1 MELIKFL
8 LKFSRRTVV
17 LAIIAGV
24 LSGTSSALLIAL
36 VHRTL
41 SHYASSSL
49 SLVLAFVG
57 LCLLLPVARLAST
70 ILMTKLSQTAIF
82 ELRMRLCRQIV
93 AAPLRQQEK
102 VGSHRIMAT
111 LTDDVSVITSTLS
124 NIPVLCMQ
132 TAVVVGTLVYLAWL
146 SWVVFLAV
154 LIFMTLGI
162 FSFRVAVSRAM
173 AYMMRAREHSDELFK
188 HFRAIN
194 DGAKEL
200 KLHRKR
206 RRAFIDKILLN
217 TAETLKRQ
225 NVTANTVMAF
235 AGSWY
240 QVLFFTLIGM
250 LLFVLPFFQQVS
262 GTLVTGYILAIF
274 FMRIPFEDLTGII
287 PNFARAS
294 ISLKRVEGLGLSLK
308 DSIAEGEA
316 PELIAAGAEWD
327 KLELKNVTHTY
338 YSESHNAAFTLG
350 PIDLTFRSGELTFL
364 VGGNGSGKT
373 TLAKLITGLYVPE
386 DGEIR
391 FDGEPINDQN
401 RDLYRQHFSVVF
413 SDFFLFENL
422 LGLNSNKL
430 EADANK
436 YLSQLQLSH
445 KVQVK
450 DGALSTID
458 LSQGQR
464 KRLALLTAFLEDRP
478 FYVFDEWAADQ
489 DPLFRDVFYLQILP
503 ELKARGK
510 TVLVISHDDRYY
522 YLGDR
527 LIKLDYGQIER
538 DADLPAHTSTPNPML
553 PTITK
558 LSLVNS
564 K

>member
-1 MELIKFL
+1 MEFIKFL

-17 LAIIAGV
+17 LAIVAGV

-36 VHRTL
+36 VNSAL
-41 SHYASSSL
+41 SNYGSNSL
-49 SLVLAFVG
+49 SLLLAFVG
-57 LCLLLPVARLAST
+57 LCLLLPAARLAST

-93 AAPLRQQEK
+93 AAPLRQQEQ

-111 LTDDVSVITSTLS
+111 LTDDVGTITNMLS
-124 NIPVLCMQ
+124 SIPVLCMQ
-132 TAVVVGTLVYLAWL
+132 TAVVVGTLIYLAWL

-154 LIFMTLGI
+154 LIFMTLG
-162 FSFRVAVSRAM
+162 FVSFRVAVSRAM
-173 AYMMRAREHSDELFK
+173 TFMIRAREHSDELFK
-188 HFRAIN
+188 HFRALN
-194 DGAKEL
+194 DGGKEL

-206 RRAFIDKILLN
+206 RRAFIDNVLLN
-217 TAETLKRQ
+217 TALTLKRH

-240 QVLFFTLIGM
+240 QVLFFTLIGL
-250 LLFVLPFFQQVS
+250 LLFALPFFQQANA
-262 GTLVTGYILAIF
+262 TLVTGYVLAIF
-274 FMRIPFEDLTGII
+274 FMRIPFEDLTGMI
-287 PNFARAS
+287 PNFARAG
-294 ISLKRVEGLGLSLK
+294 ISLKRVEALGLSLK

-316 PELIAAGAEWD
+316 PDLIATDYEW
-327 KLELKNVTHTY
+327 KTLELTDVKHTY
-338 YSESHNAAFTLG
+338 YSENHNSTFTLG
-350 PIDLTFRSGELTFL
+350 PINLTFRSGELTFL

-386 DGEIR
+386 NGEIR
-391 FDGEPINDQN
+391 FDGEPINDEN
-401 RDLYRQHFSVVF
+401 RDSYRQHFSVVF

-430 EADANK
+430 QAEADK
-436 YLSQLQLSH
+436 YLKQLQLSH
-445 KVQVK
+445 KVEVK

-464 KRLALLTAFLEDRP
+464 KRLALLTAFLEDRS

-489 DPLFRDVFYLQILP
+489 DPLFRDIFYLQILP

-527 LIKLDYGQIER
+527 IIKLDYGQIQQ
-538 DADLPAHTSTPNPML
+538 DADLPVHPSENALL
-553 PTITK
+553 PTATK
-558 LSLVNS
+558 LSFVNS